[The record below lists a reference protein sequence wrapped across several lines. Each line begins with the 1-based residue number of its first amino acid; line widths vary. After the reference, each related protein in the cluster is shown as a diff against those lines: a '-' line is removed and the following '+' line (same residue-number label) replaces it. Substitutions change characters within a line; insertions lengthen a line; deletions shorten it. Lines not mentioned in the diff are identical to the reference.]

1 MPTEANGVERAA
13 EIQVVVGDGEGFL
26 TTVGLSDT
34 TEVLVA
40 VDDCAVSLGRGRSAF
55 FIRAFAVRG
64 RCGLWIFVALL
75 SRQRRMR
82 TECRWLI

>member
-13 EIQVVVGDGEGFL
+13 EIQAVVGGGEGFS

-40 VDDCAVSLGRGRSAF
+40 VDYCAVSLVSLQ
-55 FIRAFAVRG
+55 VRV
-64 RCGLWIFVALL
+64 FH
-75 SRQRRMR
+75 
-82 TECRWLI
+82 